1 MKTILLILS
10 FITIYSIVLQGI
22 DVSSYQ
28 GYIDWS
34 KVAASK
40 HFAILR
46 SGTGYHGK
54 DNKDSRFEENYKNA
68 KNAGVKVGAYF
79 YSYATSVAGARNE
92 ANWFLGHLKG
102 KKFEWPVYY
111 DIEEASQFSSGIH
124 NSIAKEFCSILESN
138 GYYCGIYAS
147 GSRWTSNF
155 NNEIRTKYTVWIAHW
170 GVSKPSY
177 TGSYHVWQKS
187 STGRVNGISG
197 DVDLDES
204 YLNFEPIMKQNH
216 LNGF

>member
-54 DNKDSRFEENYKNA
+54 DNKDYSS
-68 KNAGVKVGAYF
+68 VGM
-79 YSYATSVAGARNE
+79 ATTCLPIRKLSKCCILRPTRLPCSV
-92 ANWFLGHLKG
+92 
-102 KKFEWPVYY
+102 P
-111 DIEEASQFSSGIH
+111 
-124 NSIAKEFCSILESN
+124 
-138 GYYCGIYAS
+138 
-147 GSRWTSNF
+147 
-155 NNEIRTKYTVWIAHW
+155 
-170 GVSKPSY
+170 
-177 TGSYHVWQKS
+177 
-187 STGRVNGISG
+187 
-197 DVDLDES
+197 
-204 YLNFEPIMKQNH
+204 
-216 LNGF
+216 